1 MTAKEYLEQVV
12 GIDDRIK
19 SIDDKIK
26 EQKSKIILLG
36 AVDYSKNRVQS
47 SSIYDVGDIVAG
59 IDEHI
64 DKLEQEK
71 RRLQLIKEDVTDT
84 INKVKNN
91 LYASLLIHRYL
102 LNEKWDSVALN
113 INMSRDMTRKELHGQ
128 ALNAISFL
136 IPPKSH

>member
-84 INKVKNN
+84 INKV
-91 LYASLLIHRYL
+91 IMDPR
-102 LNEKWDSVALN
+102 
-113 INMSRDMTRKELHGQ
+113 I
-128 ALNAISFL
+128 
-136 IPPKSH
+136 